1 MAAPIPAMPR
11 RKMQHSKPGAAV
23 RRVRSPRVRSIP
35 SAQATPEPAC
45 VIPYLVF
52 AAPIPVANVPGAT
65 SVVAAEAD
73 RDKPKPQRAAARR
86 IAYGGVCASLALLA
100 LAAIRLLPTA
110 DLALYALTSLCVAVA
125 VVETGL
131 GGGTV
136 SWLAAAILGMLVTD
150 VATGAP
156 FLFLF
161 GPYALIKAL
170 IESGIRGAV
179 PRILVKL

>member
-1 MAAPIPAMPR
+1 MA
-11 RKMQHSKPGAAV
+11 
-23 RRVRSPRVRSIP
+23 
-35 SAQATPEPAC
+35 
-45 VIPYLVF
+45 
-52 AAPIPVANVPGAT
+52 VAET
-65 SVVAAEAD
+65 D
-73 RDKPKPQRAAARR
+73 HDKPKPQRATARR

-125 VVETGL
+125 VVEAGL

-136 SWLAAAILGMLVTD
+136 SWLAAAILGMLVTGA
-150 VATGAP
+150 ATGVP
-156 FLFLF
+156 FLLLF

-179 PRILVKL
+179 PRILVKLLAADTLLALAALFFIWFLNADSHALPLPWWAIALLAQPVFLIYDTALTMLITLYVRRRHPAR